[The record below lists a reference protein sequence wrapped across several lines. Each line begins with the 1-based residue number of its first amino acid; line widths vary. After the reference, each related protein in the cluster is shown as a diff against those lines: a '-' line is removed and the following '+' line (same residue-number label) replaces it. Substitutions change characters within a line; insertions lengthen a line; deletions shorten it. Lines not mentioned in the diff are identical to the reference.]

1 MRIRIRTPSCISV
14 VISVVTVRSLQGFS
28 LSEAANV
35 IIGILKFQ
43 ESKSFI
49 YISVAASTGHG
60 FVGRQGCFKIAV
72 VVFITAFAL
81 LFSKENYLR

>member
-1 MRIRIRTPSCISV
+1 MRIRTPSCISV
-14 VISVVTVRSLQGFS
+14 AISVVTARSLQGFS

-35 IIGILKFQ
+35 IIGTLKFQ

-49 YISVAASTGHG
+49 YISVAASTGRG

-72 VVFITAFAL
+72 VVFIAAFAL
-81 LFSKENYLR
+81 LCSKENDLR